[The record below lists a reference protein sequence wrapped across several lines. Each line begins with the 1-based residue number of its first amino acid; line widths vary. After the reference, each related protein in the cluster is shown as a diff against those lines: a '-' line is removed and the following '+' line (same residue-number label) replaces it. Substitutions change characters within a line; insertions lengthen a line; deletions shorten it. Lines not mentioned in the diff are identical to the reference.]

1 MSSHQSL
8 ASLGTATKY
17 NFINKVIDGM
27 TICVN
32 MVNVKFR
39 SPAFTAT
46 VQILRIV
53 VQSKTPDWKVVG
65 DLRLTK
71 LKEPKK
77 GQILIF
83 KELEWQTVR
92 IEASSTK
99 DRDLPP
105 LRLLTNCTR
114 CRITIKKRLSD
125 CFVMGCRLALLLDDL
140 LWVLTDSQLKAAL
153 CFIDSLS
160 GLIKKD
166 TEVTRTKKAA
176 RKLEVLPE
184 YQAQLA
190 QQARVAE
197 ARDTMSDIF
206 ARYDFI
212 ETSYHFFCQKID
224 LHLSDDP
231 GPGRSCHP
239 DLKVGGAF
247 QINLHC
253 FQVDYYPYHLA
264 SGDRHHW
271 AKYKEGS
278 SPHTQWLTQA
288 HAVFRNTLLQ
298 LIESHSTHSPLS
310 RDSQVSRTGDSN

>member
-1 MSSHQSL
+1 MKNNNEMGSKCTL
-8 ASLGTATKY
+8 MRALVTTEEA
-17 NFINKVIDGM
+17 VIHTTGM
-27 TICVN
+27 
-32 MVNVKFR
+32 FGYE
-39 SPAFTAT
+39 S
-46 VQILRIV
+46 
-53 VQSKTPDWKVVG
+53 VG
-65 DLRLTK
+65 DAELTSGQSE
-71 LKEPKK
+71 LDK
-77 GQILIF
+77 GGS
-83 KELEWQTVR
+83 R
-92 IEASSTK
+92 
-99 DRDLPP
+99 PP
-105 LRLLTNCTR
+105 
-114 CRITIKKRLSD
+114 
-125 CFVMGCRLALLLDDL
+125 
-140 LWVLTDSQLKAAL
+140 
-153 CFIDSLS
+153 
-160 GLIKKD
+160 D
-166 TEVTRTKKAA
+166 T
-176 RKLEVLPE
+176 VLPE

-310 RDSQVSRTGDSN
+310 RDSQ

>member
-1 MSSHQSL
+1 
-8 ASLGTATKY
+8 
-17 NFINKVIDGM
+17 
-27 TICVN
+27 
-32 MVNVKFR
+32 
-39 SPAFTAT
+39 
-46 VQILRIV
+46 
-53 VQSKTPDWKVVG
+53 
-65 DLRLTK
+65 
-71 LKEPKK
+71 
-77 GQILIF
+77 
-83 KELEWQTVR
+83 
-92 IEASSTK
+92 
-99 DRDLPP
+99 
-105 LRLLTNCTR
+105 
-114 CRITIKKRLSD
+114 
-125 CFVMGCRLALLLDDL
+125 MGCRLALLLDDL

-310 RDSQVSRTGDSN
+310 RDSQEPKATSSPSNNPVKNYVLSQLAKLMTACVILRIEDFTLFRVTTSAKKQQQPKEFVKGDRERHAHDPCT